1 MMLRIDAPNQ
11 AHVIKN
17 QGMYDTKYDT
27 RPTKK
32 GPEHKARGYSMEAAA
47 RNMMK
52 EAASASGN
60 FYTAGRYKDAIEL
73 L

>member
-1 MMLRIDAPNQ
+1 
-11 AHVIKN
+11 
-17 QGMYDTKYDT
+17 MYDTKYDT

-47 RNMMK
+47 RNMKK
-52 EAASASGN
+52 EAARTPDS
-60 FYTAGRYKDAIEL
+60 FCTTGRYKDAIEL

>member
-1 MMLRIDAPNQ
+1 
-11 AHVIKN
+11 
-17 QGMYDTKYDT
+17 MYDIKYD
-27 RPTKK
+27 TKK

-52 EAASASGN
+52 EAARTPDS
-60 FYTAGRYKDAIEL
+60 FCTAGRYKDAIEL